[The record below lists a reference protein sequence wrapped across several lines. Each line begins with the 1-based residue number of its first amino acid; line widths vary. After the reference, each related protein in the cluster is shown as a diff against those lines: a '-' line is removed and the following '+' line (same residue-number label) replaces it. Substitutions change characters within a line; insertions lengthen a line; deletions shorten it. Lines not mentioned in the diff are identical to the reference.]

1 MGQEAVAQ
9 PQLSQSLHET
19 TKASLAPY
27 PSWRNRGP
35 KKPSRYECWPQPA
48 HNQQSHLL
56 RRASSTCPC
65 PGHSAPYLPGATGP
79 TGRSA
84 EHAAPLHSPRQA
96 ESGGPAQGWGAELPA
111 WLPLSEPAQE
121 CQALA
126 SPMPSTTQRE
136 DGGWTVARSPAPQPG
151 FSLLIP
157 DLRDLNSLL
166 AISWAQLL
174 LTLGNPRE

>member
-1 MGQEAVAQ
+1 MPPIPAGGTEAQ
-9 PQLSQSLHET
+9 RSHQD
-19 TKASLAPY
+19 
-27 PSWRNRGP
+27 
-35 KKPSRYECWPQPA
+35 ECWPQPA

-136 DGGWTVARSPAPQPG
+136 DAGWTVARSPAPQPG